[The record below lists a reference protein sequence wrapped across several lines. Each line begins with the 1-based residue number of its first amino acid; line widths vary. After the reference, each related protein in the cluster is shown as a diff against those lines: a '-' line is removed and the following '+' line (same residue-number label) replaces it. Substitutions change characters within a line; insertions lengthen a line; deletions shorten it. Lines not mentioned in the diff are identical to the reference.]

1 MEFTNPFVP
10 IILDFVI
17 TFQLDPNYSQYI
29 VFLDNRCLLNKLV
42 KLNKLEK
49 KIFFF
54 ILKNLLSNPPFTNT
68 IPSTLGKSFLPCL
81 NNKLILLVLGLYLN
95 IYLYIYKF

>member
-29 VFLDNRCLLNKLV
+29 VFPDNRYLF
-42 KLNKLEK
+42 E
-49 KIFFF
+49 
-54 ILKNLLSNPPFTNT
+54 
-68 IPSTLGKSFLPCL
+68 
-81 NNKLILLVLGLYLN
+81 LIG
-95 IYLYIYKF
+95 